1 MDKRITA
8 SPPEIKT
15 FIQQVLNSLAMAHD
29 TIIESRIGQIR
40 DLVYLSTKNL
50 SMPKGQARKLIPKFI
65 GPMVVVGQHAMSN
78 MYMLDLPDQLKAC
91 RVHPM
96 FHMGLLRAHEP
107 NDDTMFPRRDAQAF
121 YDISNDKDA
130 EWVVDKLVTH
140 RWKGAQIKFLVK

>member
-29 TIIESRIGQIR
+29 TIIKSRIGQIR

-96 FHMGLLRAHEP
+96 FHMGLLQAHEP
-107 NDDTMFPRRDAQAF
+107 NDDTMFPRRDA
-121 YDISNDKDA
+121 
-130 EWVVDKLVTH
+130 
-140 RWKGAQIKFLVK
+140 